1 VAHARTGGHT
11 WQMDLDGAIR
21 RVQRLI
27 AAEKRMADD
36 ERARAAADNQR
47 AAVVGLH
54 RRESDSY
61 SAAARTHLRAA
72 QLHDDAA
79 VLQATHRDHLIAL
92 SARASR
98 FPPPLT

>member
-1 VAHARTGGHT
+1 MNV
-11 WQMDLDGAIR
+11 DGAIQ

-27 AAEKRMADD
+27 AAEKQMADD

-47 AAVVGLH
+47 AAASIH
-54 RRESDSY
+54 NRDSASY

-79 VLQATHRDHLIAL
+79 LLQATHRDHLIAL
-92 SARASR
+92 SDRANRSAR
-98 FPPPLT
+98 PLT